1 MFPTI
6 GDLINYL
13 LGTHLII
20 PIQSFGFMMALTFL
34 AAAYV
39 LSLKMR
45 RKEKD
50 RLLRPVMRKVEVGK
64 KATTTELI
72 INGLIGFII
81 GFKLV
86 AFVLDFN
93 TASSDPQSFFL
104 STQGN
109 WIGGIGFAVILMA
122 AKYFEKDKQKLAE
135 PKTETV
141 MVHPYQL
148 VGDITIIAAIA
159 GLIGAKLFDTF
170 EDLDTLR
177 ENFWGTLFSF
187 SGLTFYGG
195 LICAALVLMYYC
207 RKNKLSITVMADAVA
222 PALILAYGV
231 GRIGCQLAGDGDWG
245 IVNNKPAP
253 SWWFLPKWVWA
264 FNYPHNVIN
273 EGVPLPNCGG
283 IHCMVLAF
291 PVYPTPVYETAMAL
305 LIFAFLWLVRKR
317 IKTSGILF
325 SIYLILN
332 GIERFFIE
340 LIRVN
345 SRYHFFG
352 INATQAELIAL
363 VLVIAGIIGLFYFPK
378 RAREKSSKGS
388 STSSD

>member
-6 GDLINYL
+6 GDLINYF

-20 PIQSFGFMMALTFL
+20 PIQSFGFMMALAFL
-34 AAAYV
+34 SAAFV
-39 LSLKMR
+39 LSLEMR

-50 RLLRPVMRKVEVGK
+50 GLLHPVMRTIEIGK
-64 KATTTELI
+64 KATALELI
-72 INGLIGFII
+72 LNGVIGFII

-86 AFVLDFN
+86 AFILNFS

-104 STQGN
+104 STEGN
-109 WIGGIGFAVILMA
+109 WIGGIGFAIILMA
-122 AKYFEKDKQKLAE
+122 AKYFEKDKQKLPE

-141 MVHPYQL
+141 LVHPYQL
-148 VGDITIIAAIA
+148 VGDITILAAIS

-170 EDLDTLR
+170 EDLNTLR

-195 LICAALVLMYYC
+195 LICAALVLMRYC
-207 RKNKLSITVMADAVA
+207 RKNKFSIPVVADAVA

-245 IVNNKPAP
+245 IVNQKPVP
-253 SWWFLPKWVWA
+253 SWWFLPNWLWA

-273 EGVPLPNCGG
+273 EGIPLANCDGT
-283 IHCMVLAF
+283 HCMVLPF

-305 LIFAFLWLVRKR
+305 LIFAFLWMIRKR
-317 IKTSGILF
+317 IKTAGVLF

-352 INATQAELIAL
+352 IEATQAELIAL
-363 VLVIAGIIGLFYFPK
+363 GLIILGIIGLFYFPK
-378 RAREKSSKGS
+378 RAEKIRS
-388 STSSD
+388 